1 MSKSSI
7 AQSLVA
13 WDNALVNVKANA
25 PDLPNLAIYTAELE
39 RVLGGARDLTAQLDA
54 QTGKKQQ
61 LSKDRQVLMKAGVVA
76 VARLRAALKAHYGF
90 DSERLI
96 DYGARPVRP
105 RTRKTAL
112 RKASKAKAAP
122 QPEPPPPSPPPGPP
136 PNGVAP

>member
-13 WDNALVNVKANA
+13 WENALANVKANA
-25 PDLPNLAIYTAELE
+25 PDLPNLAAYTAELE
-39 RVLGGARDLTAQLDA
+39 KVLADAKDLTAQLDG

-61 LSKDRQVLMKAGVVA
+61 LSKDRQGLMKAGTVA

-105 RTRKTAL
+105 RARKTAL
-112 RKASKAKAAP
+112 AKNP
-122 QPEPPPPSPPPGPP
+122 GKTPPPQVSPPPTGSGTEAQKPDT
-136 PNGVAP
+136 N